1 MTRAFTNPVKPPGP
15 TDQSQLT
22 LLLGLGLQTNGAE
35 PLPLWTGPR
44 VSAPI
49 SERARPPA
57 AQHAHVTFPSCSAR
71 YRCSA
76 RVALLAL
83 ARALSRPI
91 CIPRSRSSQPE
102 VKRTQKTVSAI
113 LFAKESLLSFKIN
126 PHSLVVQK

>member
-102 VKRTQKTVSAI
+102 VKRTQKTVSAV
-113 LFAKESLLSFKIN
+113 LFAKESLLFFKIN
-126 PHSLVVQK
+126 PQSITSQN